1 MIGEIVVGV
10 GAVVF
15 GGCAVIAPAMFLRE
29 YSVDDDDV
37 LGGVFVVVAVAAIIA
52 VAVGGILSAV
62 GI

>member
-29 YSVDDDDV
+29 YSVDDDV